1 MLAGAV
7 NRADD
12 LFIHVGFTALNALS
26 PSGRS
31 RPFQRDADGLVPA
44 EGAALVLLKRL
55 PDAVRDDDQIL
66 GVIRS
71 IGLSND
77 GRGAGMLAPSEEGQK
92 RALRLAYEAAGLR
105 PMDISLIECH
115 GTGTPVGDGV
125 ELRSTGAIY
134 DGLRDVPIGSI
145 KSNLGHLITVAGAA
159 GLLKVLSALEARTRP
174 PTIGTDAPLL
184 ELEGSPFRLL
194 TKAEPWEASPPRRAA
209 LSAFGFGGNNAHVIV
224 EEWCEGAE
232 PIASVA
238 STRVPAAAE
247 ATPTIA
253 IVGVGVRAA
262 DATSAD
268 QLFDRWVSAET
279 SLTEDANGVRAG
291 FAPPLAL
298 QAAGL
303 RFPPTNLE
311 QALPQQLLVL
321 QAARDALEGVAPLP
335 GQRTS
340 VLTGMQCDAEVARYG
355 ARWRAREWMERTAP
369 DDAVEAFQDAI
380 VPALKAPG
388 VIGVMPNI
396 CANRINT
403 QFDVGGPSFT
413 ISSEELSGIRALE
426 IASRDL
432 RRHEI
437 DAALVGAVDVAA
449 EPVHMHAASALLEES
464 RHVAGDAAV
473 VLVLKRLEDARRD
486 DDQVVALLSDEPG
499 DDALRLD
506 LDGADSTSL
515 TPQFGHA
522 HCASGLLHVAAAA
535 LALERRV
542 LPKGGGVP
550 WLAAQGTRTASV
562 EVTALGGQRS
572 RVGLAQSTHSGR
584 ARGRLPTM
592 RVFSGADVE
601 EIGRSVVGDR
611 ESDEGPA
618 RLAIVAR
625 DAQELKAR
633 VDIALSRIGAGS
645 ALARVTA
652 GRIVPDRSKVSSLSS
667 SAALP
672 ARTGAWDAIS

>member
-1 MLAGAV
+1 MRRAPRRFYAMKLACDRLHDGSVDAMLAGAV

-291 FAPPLAL
+291 FAPHWHSRPQGFA
-298 QAAGL
+298 
-303 RFPPTNLE
+303 FPRQISSRHSRSSCSCCRPHETPSKVWHRCPGS
-311 QALPQQLLVL
+311 ARPCSPGCS
-321 QAARDALEGVAPLP
+321 ATRRWPATARDG
-335 GQRTS
+335 
-340 VLTGMQCDAEVARYG
+340 
-355 ARWRAREWMERTAP
+355 ER
-369 DDAVEAFQDAI
+369 
-380 VPALKAPG
+380 
-388 VIGVMPNI
+388 
-396 CANRINT
+396 
-403 QFDVGGPSFT
+403 
-413 ISSEELSGIRALE
+413 
-426 IASRDL
+426 
-432 RRHEI
+432 
-437 DAALVGAVDVAA
+437 
-449 EPVHMHAASALLEES
+449 
-464 RHVAGDAAV
+464 
-473 VLVLKRLEDARRD
+473 
-486 DDQVVALLSDEPG
+486 
-499 DDALRLD
+499 
-506 LDGADSTSL
+506 
-515 TPQFGHA
+515 
-522 HCASGLLHVAAAA
+522 ASGWSARL
-535 LALERRV
+535 RTTPSR
-542 LPKGGGVP
+542 PSR
-550 WLAAQGTRTASV
+550 TR
-562 EVTALGGQRS
+562 LCR
-572 RVGLAQSTHSGR
+572 HS
-584 ARGRLPTM
+584 RLP
-592 RVFSGADVE
+592 A
-601 EIGRSVVGDR
+601 
-611 ESDEGPA
+611 
-618 RLAIVAR
+618 
-625 DAQELKAR
+625 
-633 VDIALSRIGAGS
+633 
-645 ALARVTA
+645 
-652 GRIVPDRSKVSSLSS
+652 
-667 SAALP
+667 
-672 ARTGAWDAIS
+672 

>member
-1 MLAGAV
+1 MTFEPIAIVGRSCVLPGALAPEDLWSAVLNGRDLLTQAPRGRWRSEASHLVRGRGEGTKDITWSDRGGYVAGFESVFDVSGFELPAGEIEGLDPLFQWTLHCARVALAGSRRVRRERTGLILGNLSFPSSALSALAESVWFGDHEGDVIDPRNRFMSGLPAHLAARSLGLGGEAFALDAACASSFYAMKLACDRLHDGSVDTMLAGAV

-105 PMDISLIECH
+105 PMDVSLIECH
-115 GTGTPVGDGV
+115 ATGTPVGDGV

-238 STRVPAAAE
+238 STRVRLRPPKRRRRSRSSVWASGPRTPPAPISFS
-247 ATPTIA
+247 TDGSRPR
-253 IVGVGVRAA
+253 RASRRMR
-262 DATSAD
+262 TG
-268 QLFDRWVSAET
+268 FGR
-279 SLTEDANGVRAG
+279 G

-303 RFPPTNLE
+303 RFPPT
-311 QALPQQLLVL
+311 
-321 QAARDALEGVAPLP
+321 G
-335 GQRTS
+335 S
-340 VLTGMQCDAEVARYG
+340 
-355 ARWRAREWMERTAP
+355 RA
-369 DDAVEAFQDAI
+369 
-380 VPALKAPG
+380 G
-388 VIGVMPNI
+388 
-396 CANRINT
+396 
-403 QFDVGGPSFT
+403 
-413 ISSEELSGIRALE
+413 
-426 IASRDL
+426 
-432 RRHEI
+432 
-437 DAALVGAVDVAA
+437 
-449 EPVHMHAASALLEES
+449 
-464 RHVAGDAAV
+464 
-473 VLVLKRLEDARRD
+473 
-486 DDQVVALLSDEPG
+486 
-499 DDALRLD
+499 
-506 LDGADSTSL
+506 
-515 TPQFGHA
+515 TP
-522 HCASGLLHVAAAA
+522 AAAA
-535 LALERRV
+535 RAAGRTRRPRRCGTV
-542 LPKGGGVP
+542 ARAAHVRAHRDAVRRGGGP
-550 WLAAQGTRTASV
+550 LRRAMAS
-562 EVTALGGQRS
+562 
-572 RVGLAQSTHSGR
+572 
-584 ARGRLPTM
+584 
-592 RVFSGADVE
+592 
-601 EIGRSVVGDR
+601 
-611 ESDEGPA
+611 
-618 RLAIVAR
+618 
-625 DAQELKAR
+625 AR
-633 VDIALSRIGAGS
+633 VDGAHGSGRRRRGLPGRDCAGTQGSRRDRGDAQHLREPNQHPVRCRRPELHDLVRGALRNTRSRDRQPRPQDATRS
-645 ALARVTA
+645 TRPSSVQSMSRPSRCTCTQRARCWKNRATWLAM
-652 GRIVPDRSKVSSLSS
+652 P
-667 SAALP
+667 P
-672 ARTGAWDAIS
+672 WFWC